1 MYLGGRNLGGTKE
14 TTSSTNLPFQAYT
27 LYFSPTMPT
36 TTIQQPARLDHSQ
49 NLPLSSM
56 LSKPRSSS
64 ESTTIEKTSH
74 HSDEEALLPPS
85 QPIQE
90 GDQHTPSGS
99 RLKLVLC
106 MLANTL
112 ATIGIVRRKI
122 SYLRLEM
129 GNCFLTRPQV
139 FTNKSLFSAALF
151 KHAQLTFASYH
162 FFMTAATL
170 YLLSRPRIGLF
181 EPKRAKILEML
192 PLAGAMCLNVILQ
205 NFSLAYSSIPF
216 YQICRVLLTPTVAAI
231 NFFLY
236 QKTLPRMAV
245 FALVPICVGVGM
257 ATYFDAVAHSGDDSR
272 KKTSLLGV
280 VFAFSGVICSSIY
293 TVWVALYH
301 AKFSMNS
308 MQLLSNQA
316 PIGSAMLLYVIPW
329 TDSFPVFHEVPL
341 NGWMLVL
348 LVSFAFEK
356 SSKYEKR

>member
-1 MYLGGRNLGGTKE
+1 
-14 TTSSTNLPFQAYT
+14 
-27 LYFSPTMPT
+27 MPT
-36 TTIQQPARLDHSQ
+36 ITIQPAPKADSGTF
-49 NLPLSSM
+49 PLSSM
-56 LSKPRSSS
+56 GSEPRSSS
-64 ESTTIEKTSH
+64 ESTAIEKSSH
-74 HSDEEALLPPS
+74 HSDEEALLSPTQPS
-85 QPIQE
+85 QE
-90 GDQHTPSGS
+90 RDQHTPSGS
-99 RLKLVLC
+99 RLKLVLW
-106 MLANTL
+106 MLANTF
-112 ATIGIVRRKI
+112 ATIGIVRRKLL
-122 SYLRLEM
+122 YPPP
-129 GNCFLTRPQV
+129 GTVNYFLTRPPQV

-162 FFMTAATL
+162 FFMTATL
-170 YLLSRPRIGLF
+170 LFFLSRPRIGLF
-181 EPKRAKILEML
+181 DPKRAKILEML

-236 QKTLPRMAV
+236 QKPLPRMAV
-245 FALVPICVGVGM
+245 YALVPICVGVGM

-280 VFAFSGVICSSIY
+280 VFAFSGVICSSVY

-329 TDSFPVFHEVPL
+329 TDSFPVLHTVPL

-348 LVSFAFEK
+348 LVSFTFEK
-356 SSKYEKR
+356 RFQV